1 MFDCDSYAGGFNVM
15 RYCNP
20 EVDALLDE
28 ARVEP
33 DRAKRLALYAEY
45 QNLLLSDLPAA
56 LLDFPRLISGVNTR
70 VHNLYPSSVNERF
83 NAETWWVEE

>member
-1 MFDCDSYAGGFNVM
+1 VM
-15 RYCNP
+15 HYCNP
-20 EVDALLDE
+20 AVDDLLDE

-33 DRAKRLALYAEY
+33 DRSKRIELYTEY
-45 QNLLLSDLPAA
+45 QNLLLADLPAA
-56 LLDFPRLISGVNTR
+56 ILDFPRIITGVNMR